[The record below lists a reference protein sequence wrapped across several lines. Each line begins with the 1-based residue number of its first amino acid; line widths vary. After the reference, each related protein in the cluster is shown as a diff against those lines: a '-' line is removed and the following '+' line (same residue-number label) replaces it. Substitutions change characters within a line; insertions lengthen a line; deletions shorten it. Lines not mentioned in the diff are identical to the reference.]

1 MEVEDNRFGGSKQ
14 RVEFVIRQSMRMF
27 GLGTSR
33 NRSTTLIKRSFRSG
47 KRCRSMAV
55 AANAITSP
63 PITTSNGASR
73 SFWTRGLLTSC
84 GSRPFGTTEQG
95 DSGTQFRVDYLK
107 PSGARGFYHP
117 DWVAVQ
123 STPSGEVN
131 WIIETK
137 GRKWEG
143 TTAKDEAIEHWC
155 ARISTATGAAW
166 SYVRVD
172 QIRFDSLKP
181 VSLAQLTAAAELPGF
196 VG

>member
-1 MEVEDNRFGGSKQ
+1 
-14 RVEFVIRQSMRMF
+14 
-27 GLGTSR
+27 
-33 NRSTTLIKRSFRSG
+33 
-47 KRCRSMAV
+47 
-55 AANAITSP
+55 
-63 PITTSNGASR
+63 
-73 SFWTRGLLTSC
+73 
-84 GSRPFGTTEQG
+84 
-95 DSGTQFRVDYLK
+95 
-107 PSGARGFYHP
+107 
-117 DWVAVQ
+117 VQ